1 MRSARDLSRE
11 MGVRL
16 PTARRSNTSV
26 ELSRQL
32 GRTGLSLF
40 AVANTATLT
49 ARLNLDRDV
58 GLCIIVQLDL
68 S

>member
-1 MRSARDLSRE
+1 MRSVRDLSRE

-32 GRTGLSLF
+32 GRTGHSLF
-40 AVANTATLT
+40 VVANTATLI

-58 GLCIIVQLDL
+58 GLFIIVQLVL